1 MKKTMFVGLTIAA
14 VAIAMMSSAVIP
26 VAYAIH
32 NGEGHSDKM
41 SLGECYRATGGQK
54 DFCQDNKDSW
64 KQTREDSRGPP
75 NGDQDG
81 EPADPHFD
89 G

>member
-1 MKKTMFVGLTIAA
+1 MKKTMFAGLTIVATIA
-14 VAIAMMSSAVIP
+14 VVMVGSAVIP

-32 NGEGHSDKM
+32 NGEGHSDKA
-41 SLGECYRATGGQK
+41 SVGECYRATGDK
-54 DFCQDNKDSW
+54 DGCKAGKDAW
-64 KQTREDSRGPP
+64 KEFREDNRGPP

-81 EPADPHFD
+81 EPADPDFD

>member
-1 MKKTMFVGLTIAA
+1 MFVGLTIAA
-14 VAIAMMSSAVIP
+14 FAIAMMSSAVIP

-32 NGEGHSDKM
+32 NGEGHSDKL
-41 SLGECYRATGGQK
+41 SLGECYRNTGDK

-64 KQTREDSRGPP
+64 KEAREDTRGPP